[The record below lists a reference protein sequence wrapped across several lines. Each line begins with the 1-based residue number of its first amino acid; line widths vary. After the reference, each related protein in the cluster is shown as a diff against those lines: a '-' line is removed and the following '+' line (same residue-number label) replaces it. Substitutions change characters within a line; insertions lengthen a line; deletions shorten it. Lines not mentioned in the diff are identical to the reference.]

1 MIDLIIIIMAG
12 IVLLFLL
19 SCCFMVA
26 RLLDEEIS
34 MYGYEGK
41 ENWEREQLPDKLSE
55 SEIPANSSGIKITS
69 VQVEQK
75 LKLSVIGFD
84 FVAIWHELA
93 PYQIGERCGSCPFT
107 CDYSGGLWFFR
118 KYPYSYLGLYINFA
132 ANKFLLQRPYIVRF
146 TIFNL
151 LFVPSTN
158 PFDNGLATEF
168 STASRSLSRPSAKRE
183 SSFMLDFLYRSINKY
198 RRGIHFRL

>member
-1 MIDLIIIIMAG
+1 
-12 IVLLFLL
+12 
-19 SCCFMVA
+19 MVW
-26 RLLDEEIS
+26 I
-34 MYGYEGK
+34 
-41 ENWEREQLPDKLSE
+41 
-55 SEIPANSSGIKITS
+55 
-69 VQVEQK
+69 
-75 LKLSVIGFD
+75 
-84 FVAIWHELA
+84 
-93 PYQIGERCGSCPFT
+93 
-107 CDYSGGLWFFR
+107 WFFR

-183 SSFMLDFLYRSINKY
+183 SSFMLDFLYRSINTEEAYISVYKFHGIPEYIPIVLLIADMSSSDTPCVQLKVPCPSIRNGKY
-198 RRGIHFRL
+198 HSL